1 MNSSTH
7 KGMGRVVAAL
17 AALAASSSFAQTA
30 PAAPAPAA
38 PPALPPQLNAGRA
51 LEAATPKPQEPR
63 KDADVLPDTGAARP
77 AAAGA
82 EGPTILVK
90 GFQLTGN
97 SVFPD
102 SVLLP
107 LVQPWVG
114 KQAGTDQ
121 LLDAAE
127 AIKDRYKDAGYFLT
141 QVFVPAQQVTDGIVT
156 LRIVEARIGQT
167 HAEVDTRRVQP
178 ALVDGYMR
186 LLPSGSP
193 VTEQAVER
201 PLLLLNDL
209 PGLKVNSVMRPGA
222 STGEADLLVKV
233 VDEGKAYGGD
243 AYVDNAGN
251 KSSGTVRVGVDGV
264 ANGVLGHGESLSLGG
279 LVSEHNGLNLVR
291 GGITVPVGSYGTKAT
306 VSLTDLNYKI
316 LGAQFAS
323 LDAHGYAVVASAM
336 VQHPL
341 IRSRNFNV
349 FVTGGADAKVV
360 NDHQASTG
368 DNKRDLYLLHLGVTG
383 DFRDERFGGSLN
395 AYTLTLTGGDD
406 HVENQTTV
414 DQSHHFAGTFARV
427 NGDFQ
432 RLQAITDTTSL
443 MIVGR
448 GQYAFKNLDTAEKA
462 SLGGPTGMRG
472 FAVGDGVG
480 DQLFQGTIEL
490 RQRIPAWS
498 LWNAPLVL
506 SAYVEGGRA
515 SNWHSPTDQDSDN
528 ARTLGDYGIGVN
540 LTARDDF
547 QFRLDVAH
555 RINKA
560 PIVGSDNRM
569 TRAWASLQKW
579 F

>member
-1 MNSSTH
+1 
-7 KGMGRVVAAL
+7 MGHAVVAL
-17 AALAASSSFAQTA
+17 AALAAMPSFAQTSQ
-30 PAAPAPAA
+30 AAAGT
-38 PPALPPQLNAGRA
+38 PPVNAGRA
-51 LEAATPKPQEPR
+51 LEATTPKAQEPK
-63 KDADVLPDTGAARP
+63 KDADVLPDTGGARP
-77 AAAGA
+77 AATGTD
-82 EGPTILVK
+82 GPTVLVK

-97 SVFPD
+97 TVFPD

-107 LVQPWVG
+107 LVQPWIG

-127 AIKDRYKDAGYFLT
+127 AIKNRYKDAGYFLT
-141 QVFVPAQQVTDGIVT
+141 QVFVPAQQVTDGIIT
-156 LRIVEARIGQT
+156 LRVVEARIGQT
-167 HAEVDTRRVQP
+167 QAEVDTRRVP
-178 ALVDGYMR
+178 AGLVDGYMR
-186 LLPSGSP
+186 LLPAGSA

-209 PGLKVNSVMRPGA
+209 PGVKVNSVMRPGA

-233 VDEGKAYGGD
+233 VDEGRAYGGD

-264 ANGVLGHGESLSLGG
+264 ANGALGHGESLSLGG
-279 LVSEHNGLNLVR
+279 LVSEHNGLDLVR
-291 GGITVPVGSYGTKAT
+291 AGATVPVGSYGTKAT
-306 VSLTDLNYKI
+306 VSITDLNYKI
-316 LGAQFAS
+316 LGAQYKS
-323 LDAHGYAVVASAM
+323 LDADGYAFVASGM

-341 IRSRNFNV
+341 VRSRNFNV
-349 FVTGGADAKVV
+349 FATGGLDVKVV
-360 NDHQASTG
+360 NDRQNGGAKQ
-368 DNKRDLYLLHLGVTG
+368 NKRDIYLLHAGLTG

-395 AYTLTLTGGDD
+395 AYTLTVTGGDTRLRSD
-406 HVENQTTV
+406 QAIV
-414 DQSHHFAGTFARV
+414 DQTHHTNGTFARL
-427 NGDFQ
+427 NGDYQ
-432 RLQAITDTTSL
+432 RLQSITDTTSL

-506 SAYVEGGRA
+506 SAYVDGGRA
-515 SNWHSPTDQDSDN
+515 SNWHSPTVNDSDN
-528 ARTLGDYGIGVN
+528 ARTLGDYGVGVN
-540 LTARDDF
+540 LTARDNF

-555 RINKA
+555 RINKVQL
-560 PIVGSDNRM
+560 VGSDNRM

>member
-1 MNSSTH
+1 MKSSNH
-7 KGMGRVVAAL
+7 KGMGHAVVAL
-17 AALAASSSFAQTA
+17 AALAATSSFAQTA
-30 PAAPAPAA
+30 GT
-38 PPALPPQLNAGRA
+38 PPVNAGRA
-51 LEAATPKPQEPR
+51 LEATTPKQQEIK
-63 KDADVLPDTGAARP
+63 KDANVLPDTGAARP
-77 AAAGA
+77 ASTGA
-82 EGPTILVK
+82 EGPTVMVK

-97 SVFPD
+97 TVFPD

-127 AIKDRYKDAGYFLT
+127 AIKNRYKDAGYFLT

-156 LRIVEARIGQT
+156 LRVVEARIGQT
-167 HAEVDTRRVQP
+167 QAEVDTKRVQP
-178 ALVDGYMR
+178 SLIDGYMR

-222 STGEADLLVKV
+222 NTGEADLLVKV
-233 VDEGKAYGGD
+233 VDEGRSYGGD

-251 KSSGTVRVGVDGV
+251 KSSGTVRLGVDGV

-279 LVSEHNGLNLVR
+279 LVSEHNGLDLVR
-291 GGITVPVGSYGTKAT
+291 GGATVPVGNAGTKAT

-316 LGAQFAS
+316 LGAQYKS
-323 LDAHGYAVVASAM
+323 LDADGYAFVASGM

-349 FVTGGADAKVV
+349 FATGGLDFKVV
-360 NDHQASTG
+360 NDRQNGGAKQ
-368 DNKRDLYLLHLGVTG
+368 NKRDIYLLHAGLTG

-395 AYTLTLTGGDD
+395 AYTLTITGGDTHLLSD
-406 HVENQTTV
+406 QAIV
-414 DQSHHFAGTFARV
+414 DQTHHTTGMFAHV
-427 NGDFQ
+427 NADYQ
-432 RLQAITDTTSL
+432 RLQSITDTTSL
-443 MIVGR
+443 MLVGR

-506 SAYVEGGRA
+506 SAYVDGGRA
-515 SNWHSPTDQDSDN
+515 SNWHSPTSNDSDN
-528 ARTLGDYGIGVN
+528 ARTLGDYGVGVN
-540 LTARDDF
+540 LTARDNF

-555 RINKA
+555 RINKG